1 MMNEVVT
8 KLDRLAD
15 LQAQADVIRMRF
27 NDLRDGVM
35 TPEIKQALADIDAEE
50 RTTLEAVNEGIGKLT
65 ADVKDDVVKAGA
77 SVKGKYLQAVWMKG
91 RVSWDTKALD
101 GYAAGH
107 PEIAQF
113 RKEGEP
119 SVSIRGVK

>member
-1 MMNEVVT
+1 MDEIT
-8 KLDRLAD
+8 IKLDRLAD
-15 LQAQADVIRMRF
+15 LQAAADVIRMNYKEMREAI
-27 NDLRDGVM
+27 L
-35 TPEIKQALADIDAEE
+35 TPEIRQAIADIEAEE
-50 RTTLEAVNEGIGKLT
+50 RTALEAVNDGINKLT
-65 ADVKDDVVKAGA
+65 TEVKDDVIKAGA
-77 SVKGKYLQAVWMKG
+77 TIKGTFLQAVWTKG

-119 SVSIRGVK
+119 SVSIRGVR

>member
-1 MMNEVVT
+1 MEIEQ
-8 KLDRLAD
+8 KLDQLAD

-50 RTTLEAVNEGIGKLT
+50 RTTLEAVSGGIASLT
-65 ADVKDDVVKAGA
+65 ADVKDDILKLQA
-77 SVKGKYLQAVWMKG
+77 SVKGKYLQAVWAKG

-107 PEIAQF
+107 PEIAHF

-119 SVSIRGVK
+119 SVSIRNVK

>member
-1 MMNEVVT
+1 MNEVVT

-15 LQAQADVIRMRF
+15 LQAAADIIRMNYKEMREAI
-27 NDLRDGVM
+27 L
-35 TPEIKQALADIDAEE
+35 TPEIRQAIADIEAEE
-50 RTTLEAVNEGIGKLT
+50 RTALEAVSDGIATLT
-65 ADVKDDVVKAGA
+65 AEVKDDIIKAGTTI
-77 SVKGKYLQAVWMKG
+77 KGTFLQAVWTKG
-91 RVSWDTKALD
+91 RVTWDTKALD

>member
-1 MMNEVVT
+1 MNEVVT

>member
-1 MMNEVVT
+1 MDIIQ
-8 KLDRLAD
+8 KLDKLAD
-15 LQAQADVIRMRF
+15 LQAQADVIRMKF

-65 ADVKDDVVKAGA
+65 AEVKDAVILAGA
-77 SVKGKYLQAVWMKG
+77 SVKGKYLQAVWAKG

-119 SVSIRGVK
+119 SVSIRNVK

>member
-1 MMNEVVT
+1 MEIEQ
-8 KLDRLAD
+8 KLDQLAD

-50 RTTLEAVNEGIGKLT
+50 RTTLEAVSGGIASLT
-65 ADVKDDVVKAGA
+65 ADVKDDILKLQA
-77 SVKGKYLQAVWMKG
+77 SVKGKYLQAVWAKG

-107 PEIAQF
+107 PEIARF

-119 SVSIRGVK
+119 SVSIRNVM

>member
-1 MMNEVVT
+1 MNIEQ
-8 KLDRLAD
+8 KLDQLAD
-15 LQAQADVIRMRF
+15 LQAQADVIRIKF
-27 NDLRDGVM
+27 NELRDGVM

-65 ADVKDDVVKAGA
+65 SDVKDGILKLHAT
-77 SVKGKYLQAVWMKG
+77 VKGKYLEAVWAKG

-113 RKEGEP
+113 RKEGDP
-119 SVSIRGVK
+119 SVSIRNVK